1 MDEILPNL
9 YCVMPDE
16 NSERMKPTFLV
27 VRPEGNL
34 LFGNGLSSISKSYS
48 KIETLGKVIG
58 VYIGDRH
65 HGKSYSEAA
74 QYFNVPFC
82 CSEEEAKAMK
92 KKSVII
98 DEFVEFKQYKLYDD
112 IEVIP
117 TPGHTTGALSY
128 LWSSGTNNVLF
139 IGDTIVPVDNEWKI
153 WVSKKGTASMLR
165 TLEYL
170 RKLEFNYI
178 VSDSFAA
185 TGDKAIKLSSIAKEE
200 MIDSIIKTLTSL

>member
-1 MDEILPNL
+1 MNEILPNL
-9 YCVMPDE
+9 YCIMPDE
-16 NSERMKPTFLV
+16 SDRMKPTFLV

-34 LFGNGLSSISKSYS
+34 LFGNSLSSISKSYS
-48 KIETLGKVIG
+48 KIESLGKVLG

-65 HGKSYSEAA
+65 HGKTYSEAA

-82 CSEEEAKAMK
+82 SSEEEAKAMK
-92 KKSVII
+92 RKRVIV
-98 DEFVEFKQYKLYDD
+98 DEFVEFKRYKLYDD

-128 LWSSGTNNVLF
+128 LWSCGENKVLF
-139 IGDTIVPVDNEWKI
+139 IGDSIVPVDDEWKI
-153 WVSKKGTASMLR
+153 WVSKKNRASMLE
-165 TLEYL
+165 TLECL

-185 TGDKAIKLSSIAKEE
+185 TGDRAIKLSAIAKEE
-200 MIDSIIKTLTSL
+200 MIDSIVKTLTSR